1 MKLEKP
7 GRNLVVVGLALAALG
22 VIALVDGTIRNLG
35 SIVPTRL
42 VPIAP
47 VAGALMLLAGVAV
60 VLLALRRR

>member
-1 MKLEKP
+1 M
-7 GRNLVVVGLALAALG
+7 GLALAALG

-47 VAGALMLLAGVAV
+47 VAGSLMLLAGTAL
-60 VLLALRRR
+60 VLLSLRQR